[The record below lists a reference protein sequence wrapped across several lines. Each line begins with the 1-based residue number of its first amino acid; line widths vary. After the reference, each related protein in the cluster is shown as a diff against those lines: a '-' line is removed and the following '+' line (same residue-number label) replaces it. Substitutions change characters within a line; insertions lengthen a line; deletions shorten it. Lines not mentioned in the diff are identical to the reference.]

1 MKYFEHMNIIIM
13 DAKTQKNHE
22 YFEKELFPLIESNT
36 KLLGWPDITIQDVKV
51 KRMDSMSNQ
60 TFKVDLK
67 IEGYP
72 SFLAKSFGKGLL
84 DELMVRKLD
93 NSVSYL
99 LGEKGVGPKVYLM
112 TD

>member
-1 MKYFEHMNIIIM
+1 MNIILM
-13 DAKTQKNHE
+13 DDKTRKNQE
-22 YFEKELFPLIESNT
+22 YFEKELYPLIQSNT
-36 KLLGWPDITIQDVKV
+36 KLLGWPHITIEDVKV

-60 TFKVDLK
+60 TFRVDLK

-72 SFLAKSFGKGLL
+72 SLLAKSFGKGLL
-84 DELMVRKLD
+84 DELMDRKLD

-99 LGEKGVGPKVYLM
+99 LGDKGVGPKVYLM